1 MSHDSSEA
9 DWKLFRKMRE
19 AALEQFCERALNEVG
34 GLISA
39 SEKSCHERYL
49 DVYRRLADRDKE
61 LARAFDGP
69 RRSRMVSQL
78 TQLFLLGLIGHED
91 LAGFS
96 DNTRQTVVSI
106 VEDYRLARTRR

>member
-1 MSHDSSEA
+1 MSHDSFEA

-49 DVYRRLADRDKE
+49 DVYRRLDDRYKE
-61 LARAFDGP
+61 LALSFVGP
-69 RRSRMVSQL
+69 WRSRMGWQL
-78 TQLFLLGLIGHED
+78 TQRLLHGRTVRPD
-91 LAGFS
+91 QAGGS
-96 DNTRQTVVSI
+96 DNTRRPILSI
-106 VEDYRLARTRR
+106 VEDYRLERTRR